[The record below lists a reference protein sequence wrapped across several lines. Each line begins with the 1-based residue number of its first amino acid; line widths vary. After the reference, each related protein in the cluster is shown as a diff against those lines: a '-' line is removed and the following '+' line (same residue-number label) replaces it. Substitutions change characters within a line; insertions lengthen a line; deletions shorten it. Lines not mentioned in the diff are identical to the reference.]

1 MRPTLGVVN
10 RPLGSQLFVSRRGW
24 NAVSFRDEPDKFYP
38 EEEGGLCLPP
48 LVSLLAVSLI
58 SQLAGEWVRGMLDP
72 AQRPG
77 SAVRVRTGGGIRVA
91 DGGTGGGAG
100 GLRTDPLQGAGR
112 RAQQLGPGDLVDIV
126 QRVAEL
132 GHRLHVPGTA
142 PQGVY
147 LNKQVDCCYG
157 SANILVSKR

>member
-1 MRPTLGVVN
+1 M
-10 RPLGSQLFVSRRGW
+10 
-24 NAVSFRDEPDKFYP
+24 
-38 EEEGGLCLPP
+38 
-48 LVSLLAVSLI
+48 

-77 SAVRVRTGGGIRVA
+77 SAVRVGTGGGIRVA

-147 LNKQVDCCYG
+147 LNKQVDLLLWWRQHTG
-157 SANILVSKR
+157 FKKVGFLERVWLILNRVLIQWR